1 MISDTFEI
9 TDTLFMVTLI
19 LSNVSFFVLLS
30 NLLFIFIVS
39 TDSVGSVLV
48 GEEVEYTFGAT
59 VMM

>member
-30 NLLFIFIVS
+30 NLLFISMVS
-39 TDSVGSVLV
+39 TDSSGSVLV

-59 VMM
+59 VMI